1 MTPRKRTAK
10 AVKPDIKRAVIYV
23 RMSQDRS
30 GEGAGVERQ
39 EESCRGLA
47 LARGWDVV
55 TVVDDTISASKL
67 KASQRPGWRQV
78 LAMIEAD
85 EVDIV
90 LAYHLD
96 RITRTMLDL
105 EELILL
111 AVEHNVGVATST
123 GDIDL
128 TTDTGRMV
136 SRILAAVARGEVER
150 KGKRQV
156 DAAEQRAR
164 SGKPQWST
172 RPFGY
177 ERNGELREVEAAL
190 VRRAYADV
198 LQGASLASITAM
210 FAASGLLTTKAG
222 QNRRDPLTNDV
233 IGTFSGEWDTPTI
246 RTLLLSERN
255 IAKSTYRGDRVAD
268 ATWEAIV
275 SPEMFRAVTYILT
288 SASRNSGGG
297 GVRQNLLT
305 GVAICAE
312 CGAGVKAGWKGG
324 RKGDSGAYA
333 VYVCRGKGCM
343 SMPVEWADD
352 HVTLRA
358 LGRIET
364 IMRRQGG
371 LNPGADVD
379 ALRVQE
385 AILRAR
391 LEEWAEDRSSG
402 AVSRSEHLAGTEPIR
417 TALTTLE
424 GDLAAAG
431 RATAFADVDI
441 DAIQTEFTGYTMD
454 KQRAILQTVIV
465 SLAFK
470 SRGKG
475 RIKPTE
481 DHVAMTLI
489 PLETVDWPGR
499 ATQPEK
505 RNP

>member
-1 MTPRKRTAK
+1 MSTAASTFGTPA
-10 AVKPDIKRAVIYV
+10 KRAVIYV
-23 RMSQDRS
+23 RISLDKS
-30 GEGAGVERQ
+30 GEGAANERQ
-39 EESCRGLA
+39 EERCRGLA
-47 LARGWDVV
+47 LARGWDVIS
-55 TVVDDTISASKL
+55 VVDDTISASKA
-67 KASQRPGWRQV
+67 KASERPGWRKV
-78 LAMIEAD
+78 LAMIEAG
-85 EVDIV
+85 EVDV
-90 LAYHLD
+90 VVAYHLD

-111 AVEHNVGVATST
+111 AVDRGVGVATST

-136 SRILAAVARGEVER
+136 ARILAAVARQETER
-150 KGKRQV
+150 KADRQIK
-156 DAAEQRAR
+156 AAVQRAR

-177 ERNGELREVEAAL
+177 ERDGSLRVEEAAL
-190 VRRAYADV
+190 VRQAYADV
-198 LQGASLASITAM
+198 LQGASLASVTAT
-210 FAASGLLTTKAG
+210 FAASGLLTSKAG
-222 QNRRDPLTNDV
+222 QNRIDPLTSKV

-255 IAKSTYRGDRVAD
+255 IAKSTYRGDYVA
-268 ATWEAIV
+268 AAKWLPIV
-275 SPEMFRAVTYILT
+275 SEETFRAATYVLT
-288 SASRNSGGG
+288 NASRNSGGG

-305 GVAICAE
+305 GVAVCAV
-312 CGAGVKAGWKGG
+312 CGSGVKVGWKGG
-324 RKGDSGAYA
+324 RKGDDGAYA

-352 HVTLRA
+352 YVVTRA

-364 IMRRQGG
+364 VMPRQDV
-371 LNPGADVD
+371 GADIG
-379 ALRVQE
+379 ALRTQE

-391 LEEWAEDRSSG
+391 LGEWAQDRSSG
-402 AVSRSEHLAGTEPIR
+402 AVSQSEHLTGTEHIR
-417 TALTTLE
+417 VALAALE

-431 RATAFADVDI
+431 RATAFADVDLDTI
-441 DAIQTEFTGYTMD
+441 RADFTGYTMD

-481 DHVAMTLI
+481 DHVAMVLI
-489 PLETVDWPGR
+489 PLKTVTWPGR
-499 ATQPEK
+499 AT
-505 RNP
+505 N

>member
-1 MTPRKRTAK
+1 MNAKR
-10 AVKPDIKRAVIYV
+10 VSKRAVVYV

-55 TVVDDTISASKL
+55 AVVDDTISASKL

-111 AVEHNVGVATST
+111 AVEHNIGVATST

-136 SRILAAVARGEVER
+136 ARILAAVARGETER
-150 KGKRQV
+150 KADRQV
-156 DAAEQRAR
+156 KAAVQRAKA
-164 SGKPQWST
+164 GKPCWAT

-177 ERNGELREVEAAL
+177 ERDGKPRAEEAAL
-190 VRRAYADV
+190 VRQAYADV
-198 LQGASLASITAM
+198 LQGASLASITAT
-210 FAASGLLTTKAG
+210 FAASGLLTSKRG
-222 QNRRDPLTNDV
+222 QNRIDPLTSKV

-246 RTLLLSERN
+246 RNLLLSERN

-268 ATWEAIV
+268 ATWEALV
-275 SPEMFRAVTYILT
+275 SEETFRAATYVLT
-288 SASRNSGGG
+288 NASRNSGGG

-305 GVAICAE
+305 GVAVCAE
-312 CGAGVKAGWKGG
+312 CGSGVKVGWKGG
-324 RKGDSGAYA
+324 RKGDPKAYA
-333 VYVCRGKGCM
+333 VYVCRGKGCI

-352 HVTLRA
+352 YVVMRA

-364 IMRRQGG
+364 VMPRQDV
-371 LNPGADVD
+371 GADVG
-379 ALRVQE
+379 ALRTRE
-385 AILRAR
+385 AVLRAR
-391 LEEWAEDRSSG
+391 LKEWAEDRSSG
-402 AVSRSEHLAGTEPIR
+402 KVSRSEHLAGTAQIR
-417 TALTTLE
+417 AALTALE

-431 RATAFADVDI
+431 RATAFADVDLDTI
-441 DAIQTEFTGYTMD
+441 RTDFTGYTMD

-465 SLAFK
+465 KLAFK

-475 RIKPTE
+475 RIRPTE

-489 PLETVDWPGR
+489 PLKTVDWPGR
-499 ATQPEK
+499 AT
-505 RNP
+505 N

>member
-1 MTPRKRTAK
+1 MNTSTNAKR
-10 AVKPDIKRAVIYV
+10 VSKRAVVYV

-55 TVVDDTISASKL
+55 SVVDDTISASKL
-67 KASQRPGWRQV
+67 KASQRPGWRRV

-111 AVEHNVGVATST
+111 AVEHNIGVATST

-136 SRILAAVARGEVER
+136 ARILAAVARGETER
-150 KGKRQV
+150 KADRQV
-156 DAAEQRAR
+156 RAAEQRAR

-177 ERNGELREVEAAL
+177 ERDGKPRAEEAAL
-190 VRRAYADV
+190 VRQAYADV
-198 LQGASLASITAM
+198 LQGASLASVTAT
-210 FAASGLLTTKAG
+210 FAASGLLTSKAG
-222 QNRRDPLTNDV
+222 QNRIDPLTSKV
-233 IGTFSGEWDTPTI
+233 IGTFSGEWDTPTV
-246 RTLLLSERN
+246 RNLLLSERN

-268 ATWEAIV
+268 ATWEALV
-275 SPEMFRAVTYILT
+275 SAETFRAATYILT
-288 SASRNSGGG
+288 NASRNSGGG

-305 GVAICAE
+305 GVAVCAE
-312 CGAGVKAGWKGG
+312 CGSGVKVGWKGG
-324 RKGDSGAYA
+324 RKGDPKAYA

-352 HVTLRA
+352 YVVTRA

-364 IMRRQGG
+364 VMRRQDG
-371 LNPGADVD
+371 LNPGADVG
-379 ALRVQE
+379 ALRTQE
-385 AILRAR
+385 ATLRAR
-391 LEEWAEDRSSG
+391 LGAWAEDRSEG
-402 AVSRSEHLAGTEPIR
+402 RVSQSEHLTGTEHIR
-417 TALTTLE
+417 VALTALE

-441 DAIQTEFTGYTMD
+441 DTIRADFTGYTMD

-465 SLAFK
+465 SLAFR

-475 RIKPTE
+475 RIAPTE
-481 DHVAMTLI
+481 EHVAMTLI
-489 PLETVDWPGR
+489 PLKTVDWPGR
-499 ATQPEK
+499 PTS
-505 RNP
+505 